1 MRIAV
6 FGSGGVGGYFGGR
19 LAQAG
24 EDVIFIARGE
34 HLKAIRQNGL
44 RVDSIV
50 GDFVTHPAQATDIP
64 AEVGVVDAVLVTVK
78 AWQVSEAAEAMKPM
92 VGPNTMVGDC
102 PTTMVIPLEN
112 GVDAPDQLAA
122 LLGAEHVLGGLCHVS
137 ALIAGPGHIKHV
149 AIPPRIAFGEL
160 DGRTSERVERLR
172 QVFERCQGV
181 TAAVPADIRVA
192 LWEKFLFIAAISG
205 VGAVKRQPAG
215 VIRSVAETRDM
226 LLRAMEEVAAVAE
239 ARGITLSPGIIQKTM
254 SFIDNMP
261 PATMASMQ
269 RDIIEGRPSELE
281 AQNGAVVRLAKE
293 VDVEVPTHAFIYA
306 SLLPGELKAR
316 GKIA

>member
-6 FGSGGVGGYFGGR
+6 FGTGGVGGYFGGR

-34 HLKAIRQNGL
+34 QLKATHQNGL
-44 RVDSIV
+44 RVDSIA
-50 GDFVTHPAQATDIP
+50 GDFVIHPAQATDTP
-64 AEVGVVDAVLVTVK
+64 AEVGAVDAILLAVK
-78 AWQVSEAAEAMKPM
+78 AWQVPEAAEAMKPM
-92 VGPNTMVGDC
+92 IGPN
-102 PTTMVIPLEN
+102 TMVIPLEN

-122 LLGAEHVLGGLCHVS
+122 VLGAEHVLGGLCHVS
-137 ALIAGPGHIKHV
+137 AFIAAPGHIKHV

-172 QVFERCQGV
+172 QLFERCQGV
-181 TAAVPADIRVA
+181 TVAVPPDIRVA

-205 VGAVKRQPAG
+205 VGAVTRQPAG

-269 RDIIEGRPSELE
+269 RDIMDGRPSELE
-281 AQNGAVVRLAKE
+281 AQNGAVVRLGREAGIPT
-293 VDVEVPTHAFIYA
+293 PTHEFIYA
-306 SLLPGELKAR
+306 SLLPGELKTR
-316 GKIA
+316 GKSA

>member
-34 HLKAIRQNGL
+34 HLKAIRQSGL
-44 RVDSIV
+44 RVDSIA
-50 GDFVTHPAQATDIP
+50 GDFVTHPVQATDIP

-92 VGPNTMVGDC
+92 VGPNTMV
-102 PTTMVIPLEN
+102 IPLEN

-122 LLGAEHVLGGLCHVS
+122 VLGAEHVLGGLCHVS
-137 ALIAGPGHIKHV
+137 ALIAGPGHIQHV

-181 TAAVPADIRVA
+181 TVAVPADIRAA

-205 VGAVKRQPAG
+205 VGAVTRQPAG

-254 SFIDNMP
+254 SFIDNIP

>member
-6 FGSGGVGGYFGGR
+6 FGTGGVGGYFGGR

-44 RVDSIV
+44 RVDSIA
-50 GDFVTHPAQATDIP
+50 GDFVTHPAQATDTP
-64 AEVGVVDAVLVTVK
+64 AEVGAVDAVLVTVK
-78 AWQVSEAAEAMKPM
+78 AWQVSEAAESMKPM
-92 VGPNTMVGDC
+92 VGPK
-102 PTTMVIPLEN
+102 TMVIPLEN
-112 GVDAPDQLAA
+112 GVDASDQLAA
-122 LLGAEHVLGGLCHVS
+122 VLGAENVLGGLCHLS
-137 ALIAGPGHIKHV
+137 ALIADPGHIKHV

-181 TAAVPADIRVA
+181 TAAVPTDIRVA

-205 VGAVKRQPAG
+205 VGAVTRQPAG
-215 VIRSVAETRDM
+215 VIRSVAETREK

-239 ARGITLSPGIIQKTM
+239 ARGIALSPGIVQKTM
-254 SFIDNMP
+254 AFIDNMP
-261 PATMASMQ
+261 SATMASMQ
-269 RDIIEGRPSELE
+269 RDIIEGRPSELD
-281 AQNGAVVRLAKE
+281 AQNGAVVRLGREAGIPT
-293 VDVEVPTHAFIYA
+293 PTHEFIYA

-316 GKIA
+316 GKSA

>member
-44 RVDSIV
+44 RVDSIA
-50 GDFVTHPAQATDIP
+50 GDFVTHPAQATNIP

-92 VGPNTMVGDC
+92 VGEKTL
-102 PTTMVIPLEN
+102 VIPLEN

-122 LLGAEHVLGGLCHVS
+122 ILGAGHVLGGLCHISVFVE
-137 ALIAGPGHIKHV
+137 GPGHIQHV
-149 AIPPRIAFGEL
+149 AIQPHIAFGEL
-160 DGRTSERVERLR
+160 NGQPSERVERLR
-172 QVFERCQGV
+172 QTFARAQGL
-181 TAAVPADIRVA
+181 AVEVSADIRTA
-192 LWEKFLFIAAISG
+192 LWEKFLFIASISG
-205 VGAVKRQPAG
+205 VGAVTRQPAG
-215 VIRSVAETRDM
+215 VIRSMAETREM

-239 ARGITLSPGIIQKTM
+239 ARGITLSPDIIQKTM
-254 SFIDNMP
+254 SFIDNIP

>member
-6 FGSGGVGGYFGGR
+6 FGTGGVGGYFGGR

-34 HLKAIRQNGL
+34 HLKTTHQNGL
-44 RVDSIV
+44 RVDSIA
-50 GDFVTHPAQATDIP
+50 GDFVIHPARATDTP
-64 AEVGVVDAVLVTVK
+64 AEVGAVDAILLAVK
-78 AWQVSEAAEAMKPM
+78 AWQVPEAAEAMKPM
-92 VGPNTMVGDC
+92 VGLNTV
-102 PTTMVIPLEN
+102 VIPLEN

-122 LLGAEHVLGGLCHVS
+122 VLGAEHVLGGLCHVS
-137 ALIAGPGHIKHV
+137 AFIAAPGHIKHV

-172 QVFERCQGV
+172 QLFERCQGMTV
-181 TAAVPADIRVA
+181 AVPVDIRVA

-205 VGAVKRQPAG
+205 VGAVTRQPAS
-215 VIRSVAETRDM
+215 VIRGVTETRDM

-239 ARGITLSPGIIQKTM
+239 ARGITLSPGVIQKTM

-281 AQNGAVVRLAKE
+281 AQNGAVVRLGREAGIPT
-293 VDVEVPTHAFIYA
+293 PTHEFIYA

-316 GKIA
+316 GKSA